1 MKNKLKIYSVLLV
14 VVLVASV
21 CKYLNVYHHSWTNR
35 PGEELILDSL
45 NENFAK
51 IDINTQT
58 WADTIDGTPVTQ
70 TSTNWHARNKY
81 TFEIGV
87 PVRKRGGLDH
97 YLYSRLTNGQ
107 QVMVDMQTVKIKIPI
122 EESQKN
128 IPFVFSVVLAFA
140 FVPFYIWLFVI
151 VCKILRSVYKGE
163 VFVTQIAKGLEKAGK
178 LLVALWVVGR
188 IVAYIIL
195 SIMKKNL
202 LMAGYDIDFPIV
214 GELSS
219 VIFGLILMIVSQI
232 ILRGKELQDE
242 QELTI

>member
-70 TSTNWHARNKY
+70 TSANWHAQDKC

-151 VCKILRSVYKGE
+151 VWKILRSVYKGE
-163 VFVTQIAKGLEKAGK
+163 VFVTQIAKGLVFCCDRSENTVAAEAKKLAIRFIEELGYYAPLKDPVEIKIDEEAAKKWLETGAQPTETVKKLFKQAG
-178 LLVALWVVGR
+178 
-188 IVAYIIL
+188 IL
-195 SIMKKNL
+195 
-202 LMAGYDIDFPIV
+202 
-214 GELSS
+214 
-219 VIFGLILMIVSQI
+219 
-232 ILRGKELQDE
+232 
-242 QELTI
+242 

>member
-21 CKYLNVYHHSWTNR
+21 CKYLNVYSYSWTNR

-70 TSTNWHARNKY
+70 TSANWHARNKT

-151 VCKILRSVYKGE
+151 VQNQYWGRCKTKSY
-163 VFVTQIAKGLEKAGK
+163 
-178 LLVALWVVGR
+178 LLW
-188 IVAYIIL
+188 
-195 SIMKKNL
+195 L
-202 LMAGYDIDFPIV
+202 L
-214 GELSS
+214 
-219 VIFGLILMIVSQI
+219 LILVNQKSSQRN
-232 ILRGKELQDE
+232 LTKELFS
-242 QELTI
+242 LSAILVSVTIFIV